1 MSKDAIIS
9 SYLLNMGRVAKE
21 SARSLRMASGAKK
34 DHALMVLAD
43 RLRAAKELVLSANQQ
58 DIKIAQDAGAD
69 RHVLDRLLLTS
80 ERLDGMIQ
88 AIQAIVALPNPIGEE
103 FDSRSLSNGLLVSRR
118 RVPLG
123 VIGVIYESR
132 PNVTIDIAA
141 LCLKSGNASI
151 LRGGKEA
158 IHSNKALI
166 TVIHEALLEAGLSES
181 SVQFVEDTNR
191 LYLHEMLRM
200 KEFIDLLIPRGGSD
214 LISFVD
220 QHAEMP
226 AITGGV
232 GVCHVYI
239 DREADHEMAS
249 QIVLNAKVQR
259 PSVCN
264 ALDTLLIDKEIASKV
279 LPKLVGQ
286 LLAESVELRMDSRSS
301 SYVELDNNPQI
312 KLASNDD
319 WGVEFLDL
327 ILAVRVVDSIED
339 ALAHIERYGS
349 GHSEAI
355 VTRDYGRAMQF
366 LDAVDASAV
375 LVNASTRFN
384 DGEQLGLGAEVAI
397 STNKLHARGPMGL
410 RDLTSYKWV
419 ILGNGH
425 IRE

>member
-43 RLRAAKELVLSANQQ
+43 RLRAAKELVLLANQQ

-69 RHVLDRLLLTS
+69 HHVLDRLLLTP

-103 FDSRSLSNGLLVSRR
+103 FDSRSLSNGLLVGRR

-264 ALDTLLIDKEIASKV
+264 ALDTLLVDKEIASQV
-279 LPKLVGQ
+279 LPKLVEQ

-301 SYVELDNNPQI
+301 SYVELDNSPQI

-397 STNKLHARGPMGL
+397 STNKFHARGPMGL